1 MDSNTKQNELKE
13 KYNNAFDVRERG
25 KRGKRRKRERER
37 GYSFKVII
45 MCHQIGE
52 R

>member
-13 KYNNAFDVRERG
+13 KYRNAFDVRER
-25 KRGKRRKRERER
+25 RKRERER
-37 GYSFKVII
+37 ERGGGYSFKVII

>member
-25 KRGKRRKRERER
+25 KRRKRERER
-37 GYSFKVII
+37 
-45 MCHQIGE
+45 E
-52 R
+52 REGIVLK